1 MECGKS
7 LVIFLLLVVVLVFLL
22 VVLLL
27 VVGRNSGQAKYE
39 REAQGHGHDFF
50 HFLCSLL
57 QCQFQ
62 VAYPLRFH
70 IVLVGP
76 TLKNSLNLEKT

>member
-1 MECGKS
+1 
-7 LVIFLLLVVVLVFLL
+7 
-22 VVLLL
+22 
-27 VVGRNSGQAKYE
+27 
-39 REAQGHGHDFF
+39 
-50 HFLCSLL
+50 LCSLL

-62 VAYPLRFH
+62 VAYLLRFH